1 MGKTLAVLLEVIT
14 IVAGGGQAIAVDN
27 NDALGHL
34 PIIPRLFQ
42 RNAPWRAI
50 SLLAGR
56 LELARRF
63 GKVVVD
69 AHRLESCG
77 NRVHRITGGDAVEV
91 DLDGGVLA
99 QPVALNAQVF
109 MADALAGFGERFGGR
124 DFFSTGLRTKSPEIE
139 QRLHRQVVGTVAL
152 H

>member
-27 NDALGHL
+27 NHALGHL

-42 RNAPWRAI
+42 SDAPWRAI

-56 LELARRF
+56 LELACRF
-63 GKVVVD
+63 GEVIVD
-69 AHRLESCG
+69 AHRLKFCG
-77 NRVHRITGGDAVEV
+77 NRIHRITGGDAVEI

-99 QPVALNAQVF
+99 QLVAVDAQVF
-109 MADALAGFGERFGGR
+109 MADALAGFDVGFGGR
-124 DFFSTGLRTKSPEIE
+124 DFFPAGLRTKSPEIE
-139 QRLHRQVVGTVAL
+139 QRLHRQIVGAVAL